1 MARLSALIPFAVV
14 VSLAACASGTS
25 GTSRSNTSRS
35 SDQITTAEI
44 ANSSA
49 ANVYALIER
58 LRPTW
63 LRAPGIG
70 SIGGGAQSRVILVYL
85 DGQQFDLQSLRSLSV
100 NGIRSLQWLDATRAA
115 TVVNP
120 PPSGSIAGAIMIKTQ

>member
-1 MARLSALIPFAVV
+1 LARLSALIPFAVAA
-14 VSLAACASGTS
+14 SLAACASAA
-25 GTSRSNTSRS
+25 TSRAANPRS
-35 SDQITTAEI
+35 SDEITSAEI
-44 ANSSA
+44 AASSVT
-49 ANVYALIER
+49 NVYALIER

-85 DGQQFDLQSLRSLSV
+85 DGQQYDLQSLRSLSV
-100 NGIRSLQWLDATRAA
+100 NGIRSLQWVDATRAA

-120 PPSGSIAGAIMIKTQ
+120 PPSGPIAGAIMIKTQ